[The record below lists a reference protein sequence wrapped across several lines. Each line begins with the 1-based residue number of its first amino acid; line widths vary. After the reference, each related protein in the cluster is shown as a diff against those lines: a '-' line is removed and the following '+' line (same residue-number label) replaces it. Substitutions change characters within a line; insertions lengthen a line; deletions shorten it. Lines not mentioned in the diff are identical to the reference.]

1 MAIIYQK
8 RSPVSGLLKG
18 CLRTLPPMSVFST
31 FLCFSIFSRTLQD
44 FGDGG
49 AFPEIHLAQYPM
61 NLGKP
66 AESEAKTKSNAL
78 AVQLDATG
86 KVKYDLIARQGHG
99 KVDRS
104 IRPLTWWPCLL
115 LFLCHNL
122 CDFVIRSWD
131 SEVDS
136 LIANHYRRRL

>member
-1 MAIIYQK
+1 MCRILLVLLGIGTAIHLVLFWYK
-8 RSPVSGLLKG
+8 NAVNFLAMHSKL
-18 CLRTLPPMSVFST
+18 VF
-31 FLCFSIFSRTLQD
+31 RTLQD

-66 AESEAKTKSNAL
+66 AESEAKTKSNSL

-99 KVDRS
+99 KVEIKAS
-104 IRPLTWWPCLL
+104 FNIIQPLL
-115 LFLCHNL
+115 LSTKTKHF
-122 CDFVIRSWD
+122 
-131 SEVDS
+131 
-136 LIANHYRRRL
+136 